1 MDNLK
6 TIYHK
11 LDAIENA
18 LYKLCALIGAIA
30 MGIAFCA
37 IFLQV
42 LYRYILC
49 NFVNLPFAFTE
60 ELARYCLFW
69 IIYLLLPSVMK
80 SGMEAANTFLP
91 SLLKGKA
98 KTVLYLI
105 VRGICT
111 LIAVIAFYCSFATLE
126 TYWGFTSPV
135 MALPGFFM
143 YGPVVIGM
151 GMVLMRYAVE
161 FIGFICGE
169 VKPFETIG
177 QGGGE

>member
-1 MDNLK
+1 
-6 TIYHK
+6 
-11 LDAIENA
+11 
-18 LYKLCALIGAIA
+18 
-30 MGIAFCA
+30 
-37 IFLQV
+37 
-42 LYRYILC
+42 
-49 NFVNLPFAFTE
+49 
-60 ELARYCLFW
+60 
-69 IIYLLLPSVMK
+69 MK

-151 GMVLMRYAVE
+151 GMVLMRYAIE

-169 VKPFETIG
+169 VQPFETIG
-177 QGGGE
+177 QGGVE

>member
-6 TIYHK
+6 TLYHK

-49 NFVNLPFAFTE
+49 NFLNLPLAFTE

-80 SGMEAANTFLP
+80 SGMEAANTFLAQ
-91 SLLKGKA
+91 LAKGKSQNSSVSDRSRHLHLDCGHRLLLFVCDA
-98 KTVLYLI
+98 GNLL
-105 VRGICT
+105 GIHFSGYGAAG
-111 LIAVIAFYCSFATLE
+111 LLHVWARRNRYGN
-126 TYWGFTSPV
+126 GFD
-135 MALPGFFM
+135 AL
-143 YGPVVIGM
+143 
-151 GMVLMRYAVE
+151 RD
-161 FIGFICGE
+161 
-169 VKPFETIG
+169 
-177 QGGGE
+177 

>member
-1 MDNLK
+1 MEQLK
-6 TIYHK
+6 NVYHK
-11 LDAIENA
+11 LDAIENK

-30 MGIAFCA
+30 MGIAFCS

-42 LYRYILC
+42 LYRYLLSR
-49 NFVNLPFAFTE
+49 FVNLPLAFTE

-69 IIYLLLPSVMK
+69 IVYLLLPCIIK
-80 SGMEAANTFLP
+80 DGMEASNTFLP
-91 SLLKGKA
+91 SLLKGKP

-105 VRGICT
+105 VRGICVVV
-111 LIAVIAFYCSFATLE
+111 AVIAFYCSFATLQ

-135 MALPGFFM
+135 MGLPGFFM

-151 GMVLMRYAVE
+151 GIVVLRYIIE
-161 FIGFICGE
+161 FIGFLSGE

-177 QGGGE
+177 QGGVE